1 MFALDIFFP
10 QVFQS
15 GALFDLIEFALLVIY
30 LWFALK
36 SAQERP
42 A

>member
-1 MFALDIFFP
+1 
-10 QVFQS
+10 VFQS